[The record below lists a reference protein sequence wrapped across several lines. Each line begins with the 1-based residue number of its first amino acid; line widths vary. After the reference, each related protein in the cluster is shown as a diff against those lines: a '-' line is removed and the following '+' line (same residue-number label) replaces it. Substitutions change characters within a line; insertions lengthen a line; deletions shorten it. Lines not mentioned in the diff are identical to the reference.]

1 MDKVALEVKVDKVP
15 RTPPVAKEAGV
26 QLMLLF
32 SPPNISPPKGGL
44 TSLRGGGGIKENRR
58 SEKTVFLHKRH
69 SRNQLFLTWNSF
81 RK

>member
-32 SPPNISPPKGGL
+32 SPPNISPPRGGL
-44 TSLRGGGGIKENRR
+44 TSLRGRGGD
-58 SEKTVFLHKRH
+58 KR
-69 SRNQLFLTWNSF
+69 
-81 RK
+81 K